1 MIKTS
6 KKYFIYQINKIKK
19 SKNKIVKD
27 NNRYGY

>member
-6 KKYFIYQINKIKK
+6 KKYFIYQINKMKK
-19 SKNKIVKD
+19 RKNKIVKD